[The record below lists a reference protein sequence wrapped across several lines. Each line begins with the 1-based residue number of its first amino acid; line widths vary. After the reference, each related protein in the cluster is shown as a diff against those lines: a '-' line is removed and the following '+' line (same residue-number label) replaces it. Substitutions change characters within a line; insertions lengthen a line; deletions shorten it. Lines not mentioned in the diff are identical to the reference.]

1 MTSMERLVP
10 SVPSVARQPSLDDMN
25 LDQFLKIS
33 NYEDTVKQLDIY
45 YGIVKRQ
52 LLQFQ
57 SPITG
62 LFPVL
67 STDRE
72 VGSIRDSVYCAA
84 SIWSLYQAYRRI
96 DDDRGKSYE
105 LGQSAVKCMRGV
117 LECWIKQA
125 HRVEKFKSRQCAVN
139 ALHCKFHLDTGEEI
153 YSDERYNHLQIDVVS
168 IYLIFLVQMIS
179 SGLQIIYT
187 QDEVAFVQNLVYY
200 VERAYRTPDYGMW
213 ERGSKYNDGT
223 PEIHASSIG
232 MAKSALEAINGCN
245 LFGEKGASWSVVYVD
260 IDAHNRNRSI
270 FETMLPRESSSKGVD
285 ASLIPT
291 LSFPAFASHED
302 RLVEMTKANVIMRLK
317 GKKGFKRFSR
327 DGYLSRLEDKTR
339 RYYHKGE
346 IKEFDGFECEWPMFY
361 TYMIIDG
368 VFKNNLEQIEEYQM
382 ELRKCMHSDQNG
394 DPVVSMCYAPDGDG
408 MYTRASSQALFLWG
422 QSVFII
428 AQLLTAGLLHINELD
443 PIRRYLPSY
452 NRPRK
457 GGRYSAFQA
466 LAVMHRPLVLSK
478 AIDGEATTNDQHH
491 QHQQHHVDHHSHSR
505 KDSEVEQDQQS
516 VVSDVSEKRGTATDL
531 VVQIVLITESMRLQ
545 AMMATYGI
553 QTQTPNEVEPVQI
566 WSSTQLINVYQQL
579 GVNEKLGLTGRP
591 SRPVGSLGTSKVYRI
606 CGMTVLCYPLIF
618 EVSDFYLYRDMALL
632 IDDIKTELQFVGKY
646 WRLSGRPTVCLLIRE
661 EHMRDPQFKEMID
674 LLAMLKKGYCD
685 GMKVRIG
692 RLQNL
697 ISSSCIEHLDFMS
710 HMDLP
715 DPSESSFAQIHHDYI
730 GYQSLTDVPRAQ
742 SYREKKISAAEYQTK
757 STADI
762 VEGLRNTESIFL
774 QSQLLGILL
783 HREGANYEIAGDT
796 VHARLTE
803 LYCRAG
809 TLRYWRAVR
818 YCSSLLRHIVDSISP
833 FITTVLVNGKQITVG
848 VLGQRETVFDKP
860 MTPEEIQNVM
870 YSTVQPY
877 NVIYA
882 VLQQEVVL
890 YCGRLIA
897 TNPDIFKGILKIR
910 VGWVLEAM
918 RLYLVMTGNEG
929 TDIENLSPFHIRKLL
944 QRVLTASEYT
954 SEDSGFSALQ
964 RRQLEGCLFR
974 VPHSFYNHVWDVLER
989 TPLGITVQGHTL
1001 PATTTLSNKSRSEF
1015 SFALQVE
1022 EMLYKIDEPERRQIV
1037 VELLCIVA
1045 TILRRN
1051 PELRFNQ
1058 ILDLDFLLEDSFAM
1072 YCKDHGL
1079 PATKDISPLFSLSQI
1094 QTTGYLARAAVNS
1107 VLMRCALASDI
1118 FAEDVEDHCRVQ

>member
-1 MTSMERLVP
+1 MTTMER
-10 SVPSVARQPSLDDMN
+10 SVVNPATPVARQPSLDDMN

-125 HRVEKFKSRQCAVN
+125 HRVEKFKSRQCAIN

-153 YSDERYNHLQIDVVS
+153 YSDEKYNHLQIDVVS

-302 RLVEMTKANVIMRLK
+302 RLVDLTKNNVIKRLR

-339 RYYHKGE
+339 RYYTKGE
-346 IKEFDGFECEWPMFY
+346 IKDFENFECEWPIFY

-382 ELRKCMHSDQNG
+382 ELRKCMHSDLNG

-408 MYTRASSQALFLWG
+408 MYTRASSHSLFLWG

-457 GGRYSAFQA
+457 GGRYSAFQ
-466 LAVMHRPLVLSK
+466 RTKIGS
-478 AIDGEATTNDQHH
+478 
-491 QHQQHHVDHHSHSR
+491 
-505 KDSEVEQDQQS
+505 
-516 VVSDVSEKRGTATDL
+516 GTATDL
-531 VVQIVLITESMRLQ
+531 VVQIVLIAESMRLQ

-553 QTQTPNEVEPVQI
+553 QTQTPHEVEPVQI

-579 GVNEKLGLTGRP
+579 GVNDKIGLTGRP
-591 SRPVGSLGTSKVYRI
+591 PRPVGSLGTSKVYRI

-710 HMDLP
+710 QSDLP
-715 DPSESSFAQIHHDYI
+715 DATESAFAQIHHDYI

-742 SYREKKISAAEYQTK
+742 SYREKKIIAHDYQNR
-757 STADI
+757 STPDI
-762 VEGLRNTESIFL
+762 IEALRNTESIFL
-774 QSQLLGILL
+774 QCQLLGIILL
-783 HREGANYEIAGDT
+783 REGANYEITGDT
-796 VHARLTE
+796 VHARLTD
-803 LYCRAG
+803 LYYRAG

-848 VLGQRETVFDKP
+848 VIGQRETVFDKP
-860 MTPEEIQNVM
+860 MTPSEIQNVM

-877 NVIYA
+877 DVIHA

-918 RLYLVMTGNEG
+918 KLYLTMTGDEDA
-929 TDIENLSPFHIRKLL
+929 DIENLSPFSIRKLL
-944 QRVLTASEYT
+944 LRVLTVSLWAAD
-954 SEDSGFSALQ
+954 DSFSALQ

-974 VPHSFYNHVWDVLER
+974 VPPSLYNHVWDVLER
-989 TPLGITVQGHTL
+989 TPLGITVQGHQL
-1001 PATTTLSNKSRSEF
+1001 PALATLTNKSRSEF

-1022 EMLYKIDEPERRQIV
+1022 EMLNKINQPERRQIV
-1037 VELLCIVA
+1037 VELLVIVA

-1058 ILDLDFLLEDSFAM
+1058 ILDLDLLLEDSFSM
-1072 YCKDHGL
+1072 YCKDNDL
-1079 PATKDISPLFSLSQI
+1079 PLTKDISPLFSLSQN

-1107 VLMRCALASDI
+1107 VLQRCALATED
-1118 FAEDVEDHCRVQ
+1118 FAEDVEDHCRMQ

>member
-1 MTSMERLVP
+1 MTTMER
-10 SVPSVARQPSLDDMN
+10 SVVNPTTPVARQPSLDDMN

-105 LGQSAVKCMRGV
+105 LGQSAVKCMRGI

-125 HRVEKFKSRQCAVN
+125 HRVEKFKSRQCAIN

-153 YSDERYNHLQIDVVS
+153 YSDEKYNHLQIDVVS

-302 RLVEMTKANVIMRLK
+302 RLVDLTKNNVIKRLR

-339 RYYHKGE
+339 RYYTKGE
-346 IKEFDGFECEWPMFY
+346 IKDFENFECEWPIFY

-382 ELRKCMHSDQNG
+382 ELRKCMHSDMNG

-408 MYTRASSQALFLWG
+408 MYTRASSQSLFLWG

-466 LAVMHRPLVLSK
+466 KPG
-478 AIDGEATTNDQHH
+478 I
-491 QHQQHHVDHHSHSR
+491 
-505 KDSEVEQDQQS
+505 
-516 VVSDVSEKRGTATDL
+516 GTATDL
-531 VVQIVLITESMRLQ
+531 VVQIVLIAESMRLQ

-553 QTQTPNEVEPVQI
+553 QTQTPHEVEPVQI
-566 WSSTQLINVYQQL
+566 WSSNQLINVYQQL
-579 GVNEKLGLTGRP
+579 GVNDKIGLTGRP
-591 SRPVGSLGTSKVYRI
+591 PRPVGSLGTSKVYRI

-710 HMDLP
+710 QSDLP
-715 DPSESSFAQIHHDYI
+715 DSTESAFAQIHHDYI

-742 SYREKKISAAEYQTK
+742 SYREKKIIAQDYQNRATP
-757 STADI
+757 DI
-762 VEGLRNTESIFL
+762 IEALRNTESIFL
-774 QSQLLGILL
+774 QCQLLGIILL
-783 HREGANYEIAGDT
+783 REGANYEITGDT
-796 VHARLTE
+796 VHARLTD
-803 LYCRAG
+803 LYYRAG

-848 VLGQRETVFDKP
+848 VIGQRETVFDKP
-860 MTPEEIQNVM
+860 MTPSEIQNVM

-877 NVIYA
+877 DVIHA

-918 RLYLVMTGNEG
+918 KLYLTMTGDEDA
-929 TDIENLSPFHIRKLL
+929 DIENLSPFSIRKLL
-944 QRVLTASEYT
+944 LRVLTVSLWAAD
-954 SEDSGFSALQ
+954 DSFSALQ

-974 VPHSFYNHVWDVLER
+974 VPPSLYNHVWDVLER
-989 TPLGITVQGHTL
+989 TPLGITVQGHNL
-1001 PATTTLSNKSRSEF
+1001 PALATLTNKSRSEF

-1022 EMLYKIDEPERRQIV
+1022 EMLNKINQPERRQIV
-1037 VELLCIVA
+1037 VELLVIVA

-1058 ILDLDFLLEDSFAM
+1058 ILDLDLLLEDSFNM
-1072 YCKDHGL
+1072 YCKDNDL
-1079 PATKDISPLFSLSQI
+1079 PLTKDISPLFSLSQN

-1107 VLMRCALASDI
+1107 VLQRCALATED
-1118 FAEDVEDHCRVQ
+1118 FAEDVEDHCRMQ